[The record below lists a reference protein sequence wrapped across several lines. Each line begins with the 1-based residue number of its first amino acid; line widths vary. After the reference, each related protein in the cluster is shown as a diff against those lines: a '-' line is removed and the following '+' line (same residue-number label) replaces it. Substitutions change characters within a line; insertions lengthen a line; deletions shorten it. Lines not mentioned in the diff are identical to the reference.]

1 MPLRLIDRYL
11 IREVLPPFFLSL
23 GVFTFI
29 LAVQPMLDS
38 AERLLSKGAPLPT
51 VGFLLLNLL
60 PQSLAVT
67 IPIALLAGLLMGL
80 GRWSGDREAVAL
92 LACGV
97 SPQRLLR
104 PVLALALLVG
114 AIDLYVLLEAVPNA
128 NQTFREVTYRLL
140 TQQVESDIK
149 PRQFYEGFP
158 GMVVYVREIKPGSV
172 WSGVLIADTSRLGRP
187 SVTLA
192 ETGHLVMDDKERKI
206 DVVLRGAK
214 TYAPGMD
221 PDIYDVRTGDP
232 ERVQISAEQ
241 VYGAGTVVRGLAEKT
256 VVELRSDIVKKI
268 EKGESPHNE
277 IMFIHQKFAFPV
289 ACLVFA
295 LLALPLG
302 LHTRKE
308 GRLAGLTLGLAVLF
322 VYYGLH
328 SMAEGGAKGHVV
340 PADLA
345 RWIPNL
351 VLAPLGILA
360 IWWRSRARG
369 QELAMPVP
377 GWVARL
383 TAGTPAKTAAGAE
396 PGRVVVVIRLPALP
410 FPRPRL
416 LDLYVSG
423 RYLRIIALAFV
434 ALLGLYYISTF
445 IDKSEKLFKGQATG
459 AMMVEFLWYSTP
471 QFIVLLM
478 PMATLVAVLATIGG
492 LTRTSELTV
501 MRACGVSLYRVA
513 MPLVLMAFV
522 WSGILFL
529 LDERVVAHS
538 NRRAAQLD
546 DAIRGR
552 APRTVDAANRNW
564 LAGIDRVYYFIA
576 FDPNRR
582 VLHRVSVFET
592 ATQPFRL
599 VRHMFTERAAAPA
612 SSAQAQASETT
623 LVPWQAERGWI
634 QEFEAAATP
643 SGSSRETFQQRPL
656 LLATPETFG
665 GDRLDAELM
674 TFGQLR
680 AHVRRLGASGFNIEQ
695 ERLSLYRKIAFPLGT
710 VVMTLLA
717 VPFAVTTGRRGALY
731 GIGLAIVLAV
741 LHAGA
746 ETVFGFLGTAGTLP
760 PPLAAWATNILFAA
774 GAAYLTLTVRT

>member
-11 IREVLPPFFLSL
+11 IREILPPFFLAL
-23 GVFTFI
+23 GVFTFL

-38 AERLLSKGAPLPT
+38 AEKLLSKGAPLPT
-51 VGFLLLNLL
+51 VGYLLLNLL

-104 PVLALALLVG
+104 PVLAFAAVVG
-114 AIDLYVLLEAVPNA
+114 LIDLYVLLEAVPNA

-158 GMVVYVREIKPGSV
+158 GMVVYVREIRPGGV

-187 SVTLA
+187 TVTLA
-192 ETGHLVMDDKERKI
+192 ETGHLVMDDRQRKV
-206 DVVLRGAK
+206 DVVLRGAA
-214 TYAPGMD
+214 THVPGLD

-232 ERVQISAEQ
+232 ERIQISAEQ
-241 VYGAGTVVRGLAEKT
+241 VYGSGTVVRGLAEKT
-256 VVELRSDIVKKI
+256 VAELRGDIAAKVD
-268 EKGESPHNE
+268 KGESPHNE
-277 IMFIHQKFAFPV
+277 VMFIHQKFAFPV

-308 GRLAGLTLGLAVLF
+308 GKLAGLTLGLAVLF

-340 PADLA
+340 PAALA
-345 RWIPNL
+345 RWIPDI
-351 VLAPLGILA
+351 VLAPLGVLA

-377 GWVARL
+377 AWLARL
-383 TAGTPAKTAAGAE
+383 TEGKPASASPAAARST
-396 PGRVVVVIRLPALP
+396 RVVVVIRMPAIP

-416 LDLYVSG
+416 LDVYVTG

-445 IDKSEKLFKGQATG
+445 IDKSEKMFKGQASG
-459 AMMVEFLWYSTP
+459 AMMLEFLWYSTP

-513 MPLVLMAFV
+513 TPLVLMALV
-522 WSGILFL
+522 WSGILFV
-529 LDERVVAHS
+529 LDERVVAHA
-538 NRRAAQLD
+538 NRRAAALD
-546 DAIRGR
+546 DVIRGR
-552 APRTVDAANRNW
+552 APRTVDVANRNW
-564 LAGIDRVYYFIA
+564 LAGVDRVYYFIA
-576 FDPNRR
+576 FDPDRR
-582 VLHRVSVFET
+582 VLHRLSVFET
-592 ATQPFRL
+592 ATEPFRM
-599 VRHMFTERAAAPA
+599 VRHTFTDRATAPA
-612 SSAQAQASETT
+612 SSAHAQASDTT

-634 QEFEAAATP
+634 QEFESTT
-643 SGSSRETFQQRPL
+643 SGGSSRETFQRRPL

-665 GDRLDAELM
+665 GDRVDAELM

-680 AHVRRLGASGFNIEQ
+680 DHVRRLGASGFSVDQ
-695 ERLSLYRKIAFPLGT
+695 ERLSLYRKVAFPLGT

-746 ETVFGFLGTAGTLP
+746 ETVFGFLGSAGTLP
-760 PPLAAWATNILFAA
+760 APLAAWATNILFAA